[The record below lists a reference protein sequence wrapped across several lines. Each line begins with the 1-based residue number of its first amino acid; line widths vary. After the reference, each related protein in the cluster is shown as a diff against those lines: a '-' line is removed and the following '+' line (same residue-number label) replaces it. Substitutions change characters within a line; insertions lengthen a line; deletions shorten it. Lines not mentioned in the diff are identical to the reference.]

1 MAFYC
6 CLMFTRK
13 TQLHACIE
21 FRLFGK
27 NNTNGIKTLYL
38 NIKKE
43 KKMNVNLLEV
53 EFENQKILLFYRS
66 GETIISVYLLSST
79 EINDTFITRTKYY
92 SFTSIVHAGKF

>member
-1 MAFYC
+1 MAFYY

-27 NNTNGIKTLYL
+27 N
-38 NIKKE
+38 
-43 KKMNVNLLEV
+43 KMNVNLLEV

-79 EINDTFITRTKYY
+79 EINDTFITRTKYD

>member
-1 MAFYC
+1 
-6 CLMFTRK
+6 MFTRK

-43 KKMNVNLLEV
+43 KKMNVNLLV
-53 EFENQKILLFYRS
+53 EFENQNCFYFFIVAERQ
-66 GETIISVYLLSST
+66 LSQY
-79 EINDTFITRTKYY
+79 IFFHQLK
-92 SFTSIVHAGKF
+92 

>member
-1 MAFYC
+1 MAFCYC
-6 CLMFTRK
+6 PMFTRK

-27 NNTNGIKTLYL
+27 N
-38 NIKKE
+38 
-43 KKMNVNLLEV
+43 KMNVNLLEV

>member
-1 MAFYC
+1 
-6 CLMFTRK
+6 MFTRK

-27 NNTNGIKTLYL
+27 N
-38 NIKKE
+38 
-43 KKMNVNLLEV
+43 KMNVNLSEV

>member
-1 MAFYC
+1 
-6 CLMFTRK
+6 MFTRK

-27 NNTNGIKTLYL
+27 N
-38 NIKKE
+38 
-43 KKMNVNLLEV
+43 KMNVNLLEV

>member
-1 MAFYC
+1 MAFC
-6 CLMFTRK
+6 CFLMFTRK

-43 KKMNVNLLEV
+43 KKMNVNLLV
-53 EFENQKILLFYRS
+53 EFENQKIYRS
-66 GETIISVYLLSST
+66 GETIISVYFLSST
-79 EINDTFITRTKYY
+79 EINNTFITRTKYY

>member
-27 NNTNGIKTLYL
+27 NNINGIKTLYF
-38 NIKKE
+38 KYYE
-43 KKMNVNLLEV
+43 KKNERQ
-53 EFENQKILLFYRS
+53 FIGS
-66 GETIISVYLLSST
+66 GI
-79 EINDTFITRTKYY
+79 
-92 SFTSIVHAGKF
+92 

>member
-1 MAFYC
+1 MAFFC
-6 CLMFTRK
+6 FLMFTRK

-43 KKMNVNLLEV
+43 KKMNVNLLV
-53 EFENQKILLFYRS
+53 EFENQNFFLLFYRS
-66 GETIISVYLLSST
+66 GETIISVYFLSST
-79 EINDTFITRTKYY
+79 EINNTFITRTKYY

>member
-27 NNTNGIKTLYL
+27 N
-38 NIKKE
+38 
-43 KKMNVNLLEV
+43 KMNVNLLEV
-53 EFENQKILLFYRS
+53 EFENQNFYFFIVAERQ
-66 GETIISVYLLSST
+66 LSQY
-79 EINDTFITRTKYY
+79 IFFHQLK
-92 SFTSIVHAGKF
+92 

>member
-27 NNTNGIKTLYL
+27 N
-38 NIKKE
+38 
-43 KKMNVNLLEV
+43 KMNVNLLEV

-66 GETIISVYLLSST
+66 GETIISVYFLSST
-79 EINDTFITRTKYY
+79 EINDTFITRTKYD

>member
-27 NNTNGIKTLYL
+27 N
-38 NIKKE
+38 
-43 KKMNVNLLEV
+43 KMNVNLLEV
-53 EFENQKILLFYRS
+53 EFENQKFLLFYRS

-92 SFTSIVHAGKF
+92 SFTSIFHAGKF

>member
-27 NNTNGIKTLYL
+27 N
-38 NIKKE
+38 
-43 KKMNVNLLEV
+43 KMNVNLLEV
-53 EFENQKILLFYRS
+53 EFENQKFLLFYRS

>member
-1 MAFYC
+1 
-6 CLMFTRK
+6 MFTRK

-21 FRLFGK
+21 FRLFCE

-43 KKMNVNLLEV
+43 KKNERQFIGGIWKS
-53 EFENQKILLFYRS
+53 EFFLLFYRS

-92 SFTSIVHAGKF
+92 SFTLIFHAGKF